1 VSETDKTVEVEENPH
16 AKVVLQAANAMTKA
30 SLKVVPA
37 AVVLCVVLFTVLN
50 GMPGLVGSVIGG
62 VLAIVSAL
70 ATLGMMRFCAGLDP
84 MFVLAITLSGYIAKV
99 LILFGALS
107 LLRGVSVVHPMSLGI
122 TMIAGILLAAGV
134 EFAAFRKVKIPTI
147 IPASR

>member
-1 VSETDKTVEVEENPH
+1 MSETEKTVEAEENPH
-16 AKVVLQAANAMTKA
+16 AKVVLQAASAMTRA
-30 SLKVVPA
+30 SLLITPPA
-37 AVVLCVVLFTVLN
+37 VLVCIVLFTILN
-50 GMPGLVGSVIGG
+50 GLPGLVGSVIGG

-122 TMIAGILLAAGV
+122 TMIVGILLAAGV